1 MRQPGVFEFHVSR
14 RARDRYRFD
23 LSLFSLSGNVILA
36 DFQAARRFAAAMNAR
51 RPPEQAVSPAQ
62 INAMGLIDEVLHLL
76 MRQYLEEHPGLMRA
90 ALGYLAERV
99 GGEVLERTLRA
110 FAEEFPPLR
119 VYRGELSL
127 EAYMEGQTEGIP
139 HREVLL
145 EELLMLHLA
154 NANPAF
160 GPFLELFDDASLE
173 ASTAYPTVVL
183 HLERFFESQ
192 PAFGEGGASLL
203 QTLRLP
209 ARLYP
214 DSLEA
219 QLRFL
224 LERFGGRLGAIYY
237 RLLVA
242 LDVVREAARSFAVP
256 VGFGPPQ
263 RPAESPM
270 LDRER
275 FWASAQLEP
284 EAFSPDLD
292 WMPQVVLLAKNT
304 FVWLDQLSKRY
315 ARPIQTLDAIPEEEL
330 KRLQDWG
337 VNALWLIGLWERS
350 RASRQIKRR
359 MGNPEALASAYAV
372 YDYTI
377 AEALGGEAALEVLR
391 RKAARYGIRL
401 AADMVPNHTAM
412 DGRWVVEHPDWF
424 ISLPYPPFPS
434 YSFSGPDLSEDP
446 RVGLYLEDHYY
457 DRSDAAVV
465 FKRVDRQSGEVRY
478 IYHGNDGTAMPWND
492 TAQLNY
498 LLPEVRE
505 AVIQTILKVARRF
518 PILRFD
524 AAMTL
529 TRRHYQRLWWP
540 PPGGSPW
547 GPSVPSRAEHAM
559 PQEDFDRAMPQEFWR
574 EVVDRVAQEAPDTL
588 LLAEAFWMMEGYFV
602 RSLGMHRVYNSAF
615 MNMLRDEENA
625 RYREVLK
632 NTLEFEPEIL
642 KRFVNFLS
650 NPDEKT
656 ALEQFGKGDK
666 YFGVM
671 TLCATLPGLPMLAHG
686 QVEGLAERYGME
698 YARAYY
704 EEAPDEGFVAYHQEQ
719 IAPLLKN
726 RALFAEVENFVL
738 YDAEGEDGVNQDVF
752 AYSNRRGEV
761 RALVVYHN
769 KNAVARVCLRRSV
782 PQLFKTPGGREVRRV
797 GLAEGLGLRPAEGYY
812 SLFRDRVTGLE
823 YLRPNRALLEGGL
836 CLELGPYQRRVFMDW
851 REVHDADGSYA
862 QLWEVLG
869 EQGVPSLEE
878 ARLSLWLAPVHAPLR
893 RLITPERLRR
903 LSRGGSPDEAL
914 REDLRALYQSLG
926 RFAPALRLPPPA
938 RVLRRLEG
946 ALWVVRTEPRPEVR
960 MALLGWALVPGLGAH
975 LEEWRLRGLLQEAFQ
990 QAGLEAEAARR
1001 AAGLVGVLA
1010 TPGLSREP
1018 RFYPRLLRD
1027 PRWQEFLGVNRFAGE
1042 TYFNREAHALLWA
1055 ALRGRALALAYAEGV
1070 SAARRGALRRAWS
1083 SLEARLN
1090 RTAEE
1095 VGYRLLAYLAALK
1108 PPRARRAGDDLT
1120 RIWGIGPSTAQ
1131 ALRAAGFTTYAQL
1144 AKASLEDL
1152 RRALVAAGRRGA
1164 SSLPT
1169 WPQQA
1174 AYLAAGDRLGLA
1186 EYLRTL
1192 FPKPEVR

>member
-1 MRQPGVFEFHVSR
+1 MKQPGGFEFHVSK

-36 DFQAARRFAAAMNAR
+36 DFQAARRFAAAMNAK
-51 RPPEQAVSPAQ
+51 RPPGQAVSPAQ

-76 MRQYLEEHPGLMRA
+76 VRQYLAEHPGAMRE

-99 GGEVLERTLRA
+99 GKGELERVLWA

-119 VYRGELSL
+119 VYRGEQSL
-127 EAYMEGQTEGIP
+127 EAYIEGQTEGIP
-139 HREVLL
+139 HREILL

-160 GPFLELFDDASLE
+160 GPFLELFDDAGLE
-173 ASTAYPTVVL
+173 ASTAYPAVIL
-183 HLERFFESQ
+183 HLERFFASR
-192 PAFGEGGASLL
+192 PAFGGEGLSLF
-203 QTLRLP
+203 QVLRLP

-224 LERFGGRLGAIYY
+224 MERFGGRLGAVYY

-256 VGFGPPQ
+256 VGPGAPQ
-263 RPAESPM
+263 RPAESPL
-270 LDRER
+270 LDRK
-275 FWASAQLEP
+275 WLLASAQLEP
-284 EAFSPDLD
+284 EAFSPDRE
-292 WMPQVVLLAKNT
+292 WMPRVVLLAKNT

-315 ARPIQTLDAIPEEEL
+315 ARSIQTLDAIPEEEL

-337 VNALWLIGLWERS
+337 VNALWLIGVWERS

-359 MGNPEALASAYAV
+359 MGNPEALASAYAI

-377 AEALGGEAALEVLR
+377 AEALGGESALEALR
-391 RKAARYGIRL
+391 WKAARYGIRL

-412 DGRWVVEHPDWF
+412 DGRWVMEHPEWF
-424 ISLPYPPFPS
+424 IGLPYSPFPS
-434 YSFSGPDLSEDP
+434 YSFGGPDLSEDP

-529 TRRHYQRLWWP
+529 TKRHYQRLWWP

-615 MNMLRDEENA
+615 MHMLRDEENA
-625 RYREVLK
+625 RYQEILR
-632 NTLEFEPEIL
+632 NTLAFEPEIL

-698 YARAYY
+698 YGRAYY
-704 EEAPDEGFVAYHQEQ
+704 DEAPDEGLVAYHQEQ
-719 IAPLLKN
+719 IAPLLKE

-738 YDAEGEDGVNQDVF
+738 YEAEQEDGVNQDVF
-752 AYSNRRGEV
+752 AYSNRKDGV

-769 KNAVARVCLRRSV
+769 KNATARVCLRRSV
-782 PQLFKTPGGREVRRV
+782 PQLFKASGGREVRRV
-797 GLAEGLGLRPAEGYY
+797 SLAEGLGLHLAEGYY

-823 YLRPNRALLEGGL
+823 YLRPNRALAEGGL

-851 REVHDADGSYA
+851 REVYDTDGSYA
-862 QLWEVLG
+862 QLYQALG
-869 EQGVPSLEE
+869 EWGVPSLGE

-893 RLITPERLRR
+893 RLLAPQRLRR
-903 LSRGGSPDEAL
+903 LLQGRLGGLEEELRMLYRGL
-914 REDLRALYQSLG
+914 RG
-926 RFAPALRLPPPA
+926 FAPALRLPPPR
-938 RVLRRLEG
+938 RVLKRLEG
-946 ALWVVRTEPRPEVR
+946 ALWATQAEPQAEVR
-960 MALLGWALVPGLGAH
+960 MALLGWALVLGLEAH
-975 LEEWRLRGLLQEAFQ
+975 LEEWRLRGLLEEAFQ
-990 QAGLEAEAARR
+990 EAGLGAEAARR
-1001 AAGLVGVLA
+1001 AAGLVEVLA
-1010 TPGLSREP
+1010 TPGLPREP
-1018 RFYPRLLRD
+1018 RVYPRLLSD
-1027 PRWQEFLGVNRFAGE
+1027 PRWRDFLGVNHFAGE

-1055 ALRGRALALAYAEGV
+1055 ALKGRALALAHAEGV

-1095 VGYRLLAYLAALK
+1095 VGYRFPAYLAVLR
-1108 PPRARRAGDDLT
+1108 PPKGRKVGDDLT
-1120 RIWGIGPSTAQ
+1120 RIWGVGPSTAQ
-1131 ALRAAGFTTYAQL
+1131 ALRAAGYITYARL
-1144 AKASLEDL
+1144 AKASQEAL
-1152 RRALVAAGRRGA
+1152 RHALAAAGLRSP

-1174 AYLAAGDRLGLA
+1174 AYLAAGDQVGLA

-1192 FPKPEVR
+1192 RPRPEGR